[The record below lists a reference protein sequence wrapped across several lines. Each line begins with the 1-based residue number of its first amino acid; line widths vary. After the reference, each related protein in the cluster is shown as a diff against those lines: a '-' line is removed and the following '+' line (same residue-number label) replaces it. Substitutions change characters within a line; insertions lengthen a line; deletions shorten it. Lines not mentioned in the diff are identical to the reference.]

1 MTQCGPHS
9 DYPFLATKKNRP
21 TIQIFIFFI
30 LFFFT
35 FSPITHTRG
44 HTFKLFK
51 YFSRT
56 DARKYFFTR
65 RVVEPWK
72 NLPQEVACAASVDD
86 FKKLIDQYS
95 SNTMYKCM

>member
-1 MTQCGPHS
+1 MISMIIIDYS
-9 DYPFLATKKNRP
+9 D
-21 TIQIFIFFI
+21 
-30 LFFFT
+30 FFT

-65 RVVEPWK
+65 RVVEPWN
-72 NLPQEVACAASVDD
+72 NLPQEVVRAVSVDD
-86 FKKLIDQYS
+86 FKKLIDHYS
-95 SNTMYKCM
+95 SISHYV

>member
-1 MTQCGPHS
+1 MGISKYNHT
-9 DYPFLATKKNRP
+9 FK
-21 TIQIFIFFI
+21 
-30 LFFFT
+30 LFKYN
-35 FSPITHTRG
+35 

-65 RVVEPWK
+65 RVVEPWN